1 MTQPRLRSD
10 RLILRP
16 PHESDADFMVEALSD
31 RAVWEWLS
39 VIPQPYTRDH
49 ALAFINEISNGQNW
63 VIEHQGAPTG
73 VIGLAETL
81 GYWLARRYW
90 GQGIV
95 TEAGYTL
102 IRHSFSDPD
111 RSQIAS
117 AYFIGNDRSRR
128 ALEKLGF
135 QDAGPHRLGCLSDGR
150 ENIPARRMILTR
162 RRWQTL
168 TEPAPRLTTARLTLR
183 PLTPEDSPAVHAIVS
198 HWEVAKQLASW
209 PWPPDAAFTTS
220 RCAPYTG
227 RGWVWAICRD
237 GALIGTIGVT
247 QTGPDA
253 PGIGYMLSPG
263 HQGRGLMTE
272 AAQAAIAHAFQATDW
287 PGIEA
292 FTWADNA
299 PSQSVLTRLGFTQ
312 TGTDRKRARARGQ
325 ITEGV
330 IFWLPRPNPSSSL

>member
-95 TEAGYTL
+95 TEAGHTL

-168 TEPAPRLTTARLTLR
+168 TEPASCLTTARLTLR
-183 PLTPEDSPAVHAIVS
+183 PLTQEDSPTVHAIVS

-209 PWPPDAAFTTS
+209 PWPPRCCFHNIALRALYRPWLGLGHLPRRRPHRHDRRDPNRPRRPRHRLHAFS
-220 RCAPYTG
+220 RSSGP
-227 RGWVWAICRD
+227 
-237 GALIGTIGVT
+237 
-247 QTGPDA
+247 GPDDRGR
-253 PGIGYMLSPG
+253 PVRHRPCLSG
-263 HQGRGLMTE
+263 
-272 AAQAAIAHAFQATDW
+272 
-287 PGIEA
+287 
-292 FTWADNA
+292 N
-299 PSQSVLTRLGFTQ
+299 RLAR
-312 TGTDRKRARARGQ
+312 DR
-325 ITEGV
+325 
-330 IFWLPRPNPSSSL
+330 SLHLGG